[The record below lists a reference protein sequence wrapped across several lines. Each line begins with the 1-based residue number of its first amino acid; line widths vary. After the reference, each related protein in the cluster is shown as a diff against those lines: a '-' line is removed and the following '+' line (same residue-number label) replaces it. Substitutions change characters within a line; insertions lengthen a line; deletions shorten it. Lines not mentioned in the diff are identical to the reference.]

1 MAVARYKDLC
11 IDATGSEDLGRFWA
25 RVLGLRFEPNRRT
38 GTLTGS
44 LPEQR
49 IWMNEVPEAKTVKHR
64 VHLDVH
70 TASVDELVGLGATVL
85 EPAEEFG
92 RAWTVL
98 ADPEGGEFCAF
109 VRDRGTLASYR
120 LYELA
125 VDAVN
130 PQLIAAWWAEVLGA
144 TMGGRE
150 DKGWWWL
157 EDVPGLPFDG
167 WVFGSVPEPKTVKN
181 RIHWDVTVDSV
192 DDLVSAGAVI
202 VRDPDDEIFWTIC
215 ADLEG
220 NEFCAF
226 TVDE

>member
-1 MAVARYKDLC
+1 MAAARYKDLC
-11 IDATGSEDLGRFWA
+11 IDASGREDLGRFWA
-25 RVLGLRFEPNRRT
+25 GVLGLRFEPD
-38 GTLTGS
+38 GHAATLTGS

-70 TASVDELVGLGATVL
+70 TASVDELEGLGATVL

-98 ADPEGGEFCAF
+98 SDPEGGEFCAF
-109 VRDRGTLASYR
+109 VRDPETLPPYR

-125 VDAVN
+125 VDAVD
-130 PQLIAAWWAEVLGA
+130 PRPIAAWWAAVFGA
-144 TMGGRE
+144 NLGGRR
-150 DKGWWWL
+150 DKDWWWL
-157 EDVPGLPFDG
+157 EDVPGLPFG
-167 WVFGSVPEPKTVKN
+167 WVFSSVPEPKAVKN

-202 VRDPDDEIFWTIC
+202 VRERDDEIVWTVC
-215 ADLEG
+215 ADPEG

-226 TVDE
+226 TADE